1 MATFDIQMN
10 LGNYKNNKG
19 LYTIDNDYKIDTI
32 YKMQKMFLLYG
43 ILNLNWE
50 NAKYIPSCRYFNK
63 NVYQLTIDVKETI
76 TIYGQCKVR
85 DEPGKLKKGSL
96 INEKEQVDK

>member
-43 ILNLNWE
+43 ILNLN
-50 NAKYIPSCRYFNK
+50 
-63 NVYQLTIDVKETI
+63 
-76 TIYGQCKVR
+76 
-85 DEPGKLKKGSL
+85 
-96 INEKEQVDK
+96 